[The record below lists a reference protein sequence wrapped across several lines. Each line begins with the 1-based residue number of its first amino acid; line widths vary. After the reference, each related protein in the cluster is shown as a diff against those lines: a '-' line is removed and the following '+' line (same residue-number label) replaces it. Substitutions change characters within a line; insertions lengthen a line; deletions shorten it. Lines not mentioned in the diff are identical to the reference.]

1 VRLSDLLSLPLAAL
15 WQQKSRTLLT
25 TLGVVF
31 GSFVL
36 AASLSVGQGVQ
47 DKIERESH
55 RSDFLRRINVSP
67 GHRSAKPDQPATKT
81 TVEGTMSEAKRERL
95 RRAIEQRNYRWGTG
109 TKPNLLLTRD
119 KLQELAA
126 LPHVEEV
133 TPDIWLWG
141 YALLNHQG
149 QRIEIQ
155 PARIEDAFFRDRVV
169 AGRFFQSSAERSVLV
184 SEYLLYRYGVTDEA
198 SVKGVLGKK
207 LRLEIQ
213 SNARRSGL
221 FVHLFKPQGA
231 AEITVEEEAAVET
244 IQQRLPTALEKLGL
258 TAAQSQLLKKSV
270 QGGSRP
276 STVVAEEF
284 EIAGVLRAPTGEEE
298 HQPWNNRFATDV
310 VLPVQTATDI
320 FFRIPG
326 NPEQGVNDAVVRVDN
341 EQYTKDV
348 YQRIKELGWNASAP
362 LDFVEQQRLQYLLI
376 FAGMTCVAAVALLV
390 AALGIANTML
400 MSVLERTREI
410 GIMKAIGAS
419 NGQLQFIFLVEGAL
433 IGLWGGLVGLLLAW
447 GTSFPGDAWVRSM
460 VSRNMPDVEMKEAL
474 FVFPAWLVVAVIL
487 FAVSTTTLAAVYPAR
502 RAAKV
507 DPVAALRHE

>member
-1 VRLSDLLSLPLAAL
+1 MRLSDLLSLPFAAM

-67 GHRSAKPDQPATKT
+67 GHRSATVVQPAERT

-95 RRAIEQRNYRWGTG
+95 RQAIDQHNSRWGSG
-109 TKPNLLLTRD
+109 TKPSLLLTRD

-133 TPDIWLWG
+133 TPNIWLWG
-141 YALLNHQG
+141 YSLLNHKG
-149 QRIEIQ
+149 QRIEVQ
-155 PARIEDAFFRDRVV
+155 PARIEDAFFQARVV
-169 AGRFFQSSAERSVLV
+169 AGRFFRSSSERSIVV
-184 SEYLLYRYGVTDEA
+184 SEYLLYRCGVTDEA
-198 SVKGVLGKK
+198 AVKGVLGKK
-207 LRLEIQ
+207 LRLEVQ
-213 SNARRSGL
+213 SDVRQSGL
-221 FVHLFKPQGA
+221 FVHLFKPEGA
-231 AEITVEEEAAVET
+231 AEITVEEEAAVEK
-244 IQQRLPTALEKLGL
+244 IRQRLPTALGSLGL
-258 TAAQSQLLKKSV
+258 TPAQIQLLQKSLH
-270 QGGSRP
+270 GESRR
-276 STVVAEEF
+276 TTIVAEEF
-284 EIAGVLRAPTGEEE
+284 EIVGVLRAPTAQEE
-298 HQPWNNRFATDV
+298 HQPWNSRIATDA
-310 VLPVQTATDI
+310 VLPVQTATDL

-326 NPEQGVNDAVVRVDN
+326 NAEQGVNNAVVRVN
-341 EQYTKDV
+341 GEQYAKEV

-433 IGLWGGLVGLLLAW
+433 IGVLGGFAGLLLAW

-460 VSRNMPDVEMKEAL
+460 VSRNMPNVEMKEAL
-474 FVFPAWLVVAVIL
+474 FVFPAWLILAVIV
-487 FAVSTTTLAAVYPAR
+487 FAVLTTTLAAVYPQPGGESR
-502 RAAKV
+502 PRGRPAA
-507 DPVAALRHE
+507 

>member
-1 VRLSDLLSLPLAAL
+1 VRLSDLLSLPIAAL
-15 WQQKSRTLLT
+15 WQQKPRTFLT

-47 DKIERESH
+47 DKIELESH

-67 GHRSAKPDQPATKT
+67 GQRSTKPDQPAERT
-81 TVEGTMSEAKRERL
+81 TLEGTMSEAKRERL
-95 RRAIEQRNYRWGTG
+95 RRAIDQHNSHWGNG
-109 TKPNLLLTRD
+109 TKPSLLLTRD
-119 KLQELAA
+119 KLKELAA

-133 TPDIWLWG
+133 TPILWLG
-141 YALLNHQG
+141 GNALFNQRK

-155 PARIEDAFFRDRVV
+155 LARIEDPFFQKRMI
-169 AGRFFQSSAERSVLV
+169 AGRFFQSPSERTVLV
-184 SEYLLYRYGVTDEA
+184 SEYLLYRWGITDDA
-198 SVKGVLGKK
+198 AVNAVLGKK
-207 LRLEIQ
+207 LRLEVQ
-213 SNARRSGL
+213 SDARRSGL
-221 FVHLFKPQGA
+221 FVHLFKPEGA
-231 AEITVEEEAAVET
+231 AAITVEEEAAVEK
-244 IQQRLPTALEKLGL
+244 IRQRLPTALGSLGL
-258 TAAQSQLLKKSV
+258 TPAQIQLLQKSV
-270 QGGSRP
+270 QGGSRQ
-276 STVVAEEF
+276 SIVVAEEF
-284 EIAGVLRAPTGEEE
+284 EIVGVLWAPTTEEE
-298 HQPWNNRFATDV
+298 RQPWDYRFATDV
-310 VLPVQTATDI
+310 VLPVQTASDL

-326 NPEQGVNDAVVRVDN
+326 NAEQGVNNAVVRVN
-341 EQYTKDV
+341 GEQYTKEV
-348 YQRIKELGWNASAP
+348 YQRIKDLGWNASAP

-447 GTSFPGDAWVRSM
+447 GTSFPGDAWVRSI
-460 VSRNMPDVEMKEAL
+460 VSRSMPDVEMKDAL
-474 FVFPAWLVVAVIL
+474 FVFPAWLILAVIL
-487 FAVSTTTLAAVYPAR
+487 FAVLTTTLAAVYPAR
-502 RAAKV
+502 RAAKI